1 MDFKITIGLI
11 VIGYI
16 FLRAWSSN
24 ARKKN
29 NLKRYGDGFGVLIN
43 QNKIEIGMTKKMVTV
58 ALGSP
63 EKSEGITRKE
73 NFTKEILYYEKYNDA
88 KHKVQYRYKVTF
100 INEKVAE
107 FHMN

>member
-1 MDFKITIGLI
+1 MDYKITIGLI

-16 FLRAWSSN
+16 FFRAWSSN
-24 ARKKN
+24 TRKNN
-29 NLKRYGDGFGVLIN
+29 NLKRYGDGFGLLIN
-43 QNKIEIGMTKKMVTV
+43 QNKIEIGMTKEMVTA

-63 EKSEGITRKE
+63 RKSEGITRKE
-73 NFTKEILYYEKYNDA
+73 NFTKEILYYGTYNDA
-88 KHKVQYRYKVTF
+88 KQKVQYRYKVTF

>member
-1 MDFKITIGLI
+1 
-11 VIGYI
+11 
-16 FLRAWSSN
+16 
-24 ARKKN
+24 
-29 NLKRYGDGFGVLIN
+29 
-43 QNKIEIGMTKKMVTV
+43 MTKKMVTV